1 MLTAPRRPL
10 IFLVML
16 FASFCLL
23 SSGYN
28 VAAQEAVCDNCA
40 SLPQTPTANP
50 GGPYVGLTGQ
60 SIALDGGSSWSS
72 GGSIIYYYWDF
83 GDGTWANGPNPT
95 HQYGADGVYSI
106 SLTACDEN
114 WSCGSSQGFVT
125 VDSVNLPAKITFEG
139 LPNNTVIADQYLSD
153 YGVRFYSS
161 NPFYPT
167 HIHQVCGPY
176 CSTTSPPNFLST
188 KLDDFGIVNV
198 EFAQPVSNLTFYMI
212 GVGLNQNNDYFHS
225 IKSFQLSTDYR
236 DKRLIF

>member
-106 SLTACDEN
+106 SI
-114 WSCGSSQGFVT
+114 
-125 VDSVNLPAKITFEG
+125 DSVRRELELRIITRLRNG
-139 LPNNTVIADQYLSD
+139 RL
-153 YGVRFYSS
+153 RK
-161 NPFYPT
+161 PT
-167 HIHQVCGPY
+167 CE
-176 CSTTSPPNFLST
+176 
-188 KLDDFGIVNV
+188 DNV
-198 EFAQPVSNLTFYMI
+198 
-212 GVGLNQNNDYFHS
+212 
-225 IKSFQLSTDYR
+225 
-236 DKRLIF
+236 